1 MVFNSAYKTFKMKK
15 KKLTAGEKNMRINE
29 QRFALI
35 ILICNVLDSEKGVSG
50 SIKSAMCASLL
61 NMMEVSFIDGDD
73 EALANLINN
82 SIDRFC
88 LEIEEKKG
96 VENYR
101 AQLMESV
108 KEARVLVDKLNEKVK
123 RIKDGEDILKNI
135 CLN

>member
-1 MVFNSAYKTFKMKK
+1 
-15 KKLTAGEKNMRINE
+15 
-29 QRFALI
+29 
-35 ILICNVLDSEKGVSG
+35 
-50 SIKSAMCASLL
+50 
-61 NMMEVSFIDGDD
+61 MMEVSFIDGDD

-108 KEARVLVDKLNEKVK
+108 KEARVLVDRLNEKVK

>member
-1 MVFNSAYKTFKMKK
+1 MKK
-15 KKLTAGEKNMRINE
+15 KKLTAGERNMRVNE

-61 NMMEVSFIDGDD
+61 NMMEVSFIEGDD
-73 EALANLINN
+73 DPLANLINN
-82 SIDRFC
+82 SIDNFC
-88 LEIEEKKG
+88 RELEEKKG
-96 VENYR
+96 IENYR

>member
-1 MVFNSAYKTFKMKK
+1 MRK
-15 KKLTAGEKNMRINE
+15 KKLTAGEKNMRVNE

-35 ILICNVLDSEKGVSG
+35 ILLCNVLDSEKGVSG
-50 SIKSAMCASLL
+50 SIKSAICASLL

-108 KEARVLVDKLNEKVK
+108 KQAKVLVDELNEKIK

>member
-1 MVFNSAYKTFKMKK
+1 
-15 KKLTAGEKNMRINE
+15 
-29 QRFALI
+29 
-35 ILICNVLDSEKGVSG
+35 LDSEKGVSG

-73 EALANLINN
+73 EALVNLINN

-108 KEARVLVDKLNEKVK
+108 KEARVLVDRLNEKVK

>member
-1 MVFNSAYKTFKMKK
+1 
-15 KKLTAGEKNMRINE
+15 
-29 QRFALI
+29 
-35 ILICNVLDSEKGVSG
+35 VLDSEKGVSG

-73 EALANLINN
+73 EPLANLINN

-88 LEIEEKKG
+88 AEIEEKKG
-96 VENYR
+96 IENYR
-101 AQLMESV
+101 EQLMDSV

>member
-1 MVFNSAYKTFKMKK
+1 
-15 KKLTAGEKNMRINE
+15 
-29 QRFALI
+29 
-35 ILICNVLDSEKGVSG
+35 
-50 SIKSAMCASLL
+50 
-61 NMMEVSFIDGDD
+61 MMEVSFIDGDD

>member
-1 MVFNSAYKTFKMKK
+1 MKK
-15 KKLTAGEKNMRINE
+15 KKLTAGERNMRMNE

-73 EALANLINN
+73 DPLANLINN
-82 SIDRFC
+82 SIDNFC
-88 LEIEEKKG
+88 RELEEKKG
-96 VENYR
+96 IENYR
-101 AQLMESV
+101 EQLMESV
-108 KEARVLVDKLNEKVK
+108 KQARVLVDELNEKVK